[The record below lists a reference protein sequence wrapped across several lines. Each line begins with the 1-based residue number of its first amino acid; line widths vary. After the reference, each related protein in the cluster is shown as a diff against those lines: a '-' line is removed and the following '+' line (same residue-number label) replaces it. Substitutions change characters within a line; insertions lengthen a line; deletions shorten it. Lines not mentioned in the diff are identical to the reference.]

1 MDFYQEN
8 LAHINN
14 DFELHDFIDDPNF
27 DQFINLIRGEENEDT
42 TISNFNSDLI
52 NPTFVDNS
60 FISFPSNP
68 FDQHINNSITP
79 FDPTSSL
86 NSFSCFDGETKG
98 ESGENDGDNYS
109 SPTTTNTTT
118 TTSVDTKPRG
128 KTDRSK
134 TLVSERR
141 RRGRMKDKLYALRSL
156 VPNITKMDK
165 ASIIGDAVS
174 YMCELQSQAKKLK
187 AEVAGLETSLA
198 MSKNY
203 QGSIENHKKIQFN
216 GNNGSICKKIIQM
229 DMIQVDE
236 RGFYVKIV
244 CNKGERVASSL
255 YKSLESLRDFN
266 VQNSNLA
273 TIPDGFLLT
282 FSLNVKNSEQEI
294 NLPNLKLWVISAF
307 LNQGFELIPSFRS

>member
-68 FDQHINNSITP
+68 FDQNINNSITP

-156 VPNITKMDK
+156 VPNITKVHVG
-165 ASIIGDAVS
+165 SC
-174 YMCELQSQAKKLK
+174 YLK
-187 AEVAGLETSLA
+187 
-198 MSKNY
+198 
-203 QGSIENHKKIQFN
+203 I
-216 GNNGSICKKIIQM
+216 
-229 DMIQVDE
+229 
-236 RGFYVKIV
+236 YV
-244 CNKGERVASSL
+244 
-255 YKSLESLRDFN
+255 ESD
-266 VQNSNLA
+266 S
-273 TIPDGFLLT
+273 G
-282 FSLNVKNSEQEI
+282 
-294 NLPNLKLWVISAF
+294 
-307 LNQGFELIPSFRS
+307 